1 MAHSTRHLE
10 LKTVGRKNDT
20 SGYVGYSLFFLK
32 KRSMPATFI
41 HQQYLKGF
49 VTLPVVSH
57 LNIISRIYLA
67 TF

>member
-32 KRSMPATFI
+32 KKEYASHI

>member
-1 MAHSTRHLE
+1 LGAKMIL
-10 LKTVGRKNDT
+10 VGM
-20 SGYVGYSLFFLK
+20 SAVLFFFLK
-32 KRSMPATFI
+32 KKEYDSHI